1 MSTCA
6 YIFTVNQSTL
16 VMAKCKLPSIKSRP
30 TIPKMEMNALTLATR
45 LAFSIFQA
53 METRLIKRPWDI
65 YIFSDSQI
73 ALAWLSTS
81 TNDTGLGLLVNNRL
95 KEMRKIVK
103 ALNEAGVAVQF
114 KSVQTTENPADAG
127 TRGLTKSQLAQDLW
141 WNGSNF
147 LRDLITTWLAPTY
160 HINLGDP
167 QVVLPDAG
175 NVHAVIAREEYEL
188 VTSILDWDRF
198 SSFNKAKQVTV
209 RVLIFVRK
217 LVDKLPTERKNTA
230 LERVPELKHIPYSLD
245 NIGGNA
251 VSASR
256 RALIRNHQSIHL
268 QQDYRK
274 SMENTLRLFKDSE
287 GIWRSKGRVG
297 NSALDNDAK
306 NPAFIT
312 PKTAL
317 ADLIIKEAHGT
328 FHRGVEH
335 TIATVRLQYWIPKL
349 RQQVRHI
356 VKNCV
361 KCRRFNGLPYAYPAT
376 DDLPDRRVIRSH
388 PFQHIG
394 LDFFDLPV
402 TKEGSEQ
409 IKTYGC
415 IFTCTVTRMIH
426 LELVLSM
433 STEDFLNALRRF
445 IARRGVP
452 TTITSDNAPT
462 FLLSAE
468 ILATGATTPPVNS
481 IIRNTVAQ
489 LEIEWKNITLYAPWQ
504 GGFYERLIKSIKHAL
519 YKSLKGKPHHSID
532 NLRTVLTE
540 IEACLSSRPLTYQG
554 SELDTLSSIR
564 PIDFLQHDLILT
576 FPYDATSSEDD
587 TDYLPPERT
596 RALATKREAAQA
608 LQSSCQYTE
617 HFWNVWQ
624 QNYLTS
630 LREMHR
636 KYISSQRHHHL
647 IPKVGAVVLLCDPL
661 LPRNEWKLARRPTLA
676 EMGKFGK

>member
-1 MSTCA
+1 M
-6 YIFTVNQSTL
+6 L
-16 VMAKCKLPSIKSRP
+16 KSNAELLEDYDD
-30 TIPKMEMNALTLATR
+30 TFKTQLDNGIIEEIPEE
-45 LAFSIFQA
+45 Q
-53 METRLIKRPWDI
+53 EEGD
-65 YIFSDSQI
+65 
-73 ALAWLSTS
+73 
-81 TNDTGLGLLVNNRL
+81 
-95 KEMRKIVK
+95 
-103 ALNEAGVAVQF
+103 
-114 KSVQTTENPADAG
+114 
-127 TRGLTKSQLAQDLW
+127 
-141 WNGSNF
+141 NGSNL

-230 LERVPELKHIPYSLD
+230 LEWVPELKHIPYSLD

-349 RQQVRHI
+349 RQQ
-356 VKNCV
+356 
-361 KCRRFNGLPYAYPAT
+361 
-376 DDLPDRRVIRSH
+376 DDP
-388 PFQHIG
+388 
-394 LDFFDLPV
+394 
-402 TKEGSEQ
+402 
-409 IKTYGC
+409 
-415 IFTCTVTRMIH
+415 
-426 LELVLSM
+426 
-433 STEDFLNALRRF
+433 
-445 IARRGVP
+445 
-452 TTITSDNAPT
+452 
-462 FLLSAE
+462 
-468 ILATGATTPPVNS
+468 
-481 IIRNTVAQ
+481 
-489 LEIEWKNITLYAPWQ
+489 
-504 GGFYERLIKSIKHAL
+504 
-519 YKSLKGKPHHSID
+519 
-532 NLRTVLTE
+532 
-540 IEACLSSRPLTYQG
+540 
-554 SELDTLSSIR
+554 
-564 PIDFLQHDLILT
+564 
-576 FPYDATSSEDD
+576 
-587 TDYLPPERT
+587 DYLPPERT
-596 RALATKREAAQA
+596 RALATKREAEQA

-624 QNYLTS
+624 QNYLIS

-661 LPRNEWKLARRPTLA
+661 LPRNEWKLARITQTNTGRDGQIREVELVTRKIKRPINLIVPLELDDDTATFDNGDPTAAVQEDVAYAGSRHYNLRPRQPVSYTNNVGTA
-676 EMGKFGK
+676 NSTKKACVPSRK